1 MKTKRWVTRF
11 LLSFVL
17 ALAACA
23 APPPETNLAN
33 PASVYCRE
41 QGNTLE
47 IRTAEDGSQSG
58 VCIFPDGSRCDEWA
72 CFRGECGPAAATST
86 ASPEPNDAP
95 TAAPSDGAGGAIP
108 PGTSEAVSDWW
119 GTITANPPGA
129 QFDDVFERQ
138 DLGQVILYGIDA
150 SDPAVK
156 AQIEE
161 LRGSGKIVHLYGWL
175 FSNVPDANG
184 SQIRVE
190 RIEVEE

>member
-1 MKTKRWVTRF
+1 MKKILMCLCT
-11 LLSFVL
+11 LL
-17 ALAACA
+17 ALAGCA
-23 APPPETNLAN
+23 APPPETNIAN

-41 QGNTLE
+41 QGHTLE
-47 IRTAEDGSQSG
+47 MRTAADGSQSG
-58 VCIFPDGSRCDEWA
+58 VCLFPDGSSCDEWA
-72 CFRGECGPAAATST
+72 YFRGECEPAAAMPT
-86 ASPEPNDAP
+86 AAIEPEAAP

-108 PGTSEAVSDWW
+108 PGTSEPVQDWW
-119 GTITANPPGA
+119 GIITANPPGA

-156 AQIEE
+156 AQIEG
-161 LRGSGKIVHLYGWL
+161 LRSSGKVVHLYGWL

-184 SQIRVE
+184 SQIQVE

>member
-1 MKTKRWVTRF
+1 MKKILMYLSIWV
-11 LLSFVL
+11 

-23 APPPETNLAN
+23 VPPSETSLAN

-41 QGNTLE
+41 QGHTLE
-47 IRTAEDGSQSG
+47 IRTAADGSQSG
-58 VCIFPDGSRCDEWA
+58 VCIFSDGSRCDEWA
-72 CFRGECGPAAATST
+72 YFRGECGPAAATPT
-86 ASPEPNDAP
+86 ASPEPAAVP
-95 TAAPSDGAGGAIP
+95 TAVPSDGGGGAIP
-108 PGTSEAVSDWW
+108 PGTSEPVQDWW

-150 SDPAVK
+150 SDPAIK
-156 AQIEE
+156 AQIEG

-184 SQIRVE
+184 SQVLVE